1 LKLSVITLQ
10 NAPWPELTA
19 RWRKLEELGVET
31 IWVADHLGS
40 KMIPPGGPWW
50 EAWSCLTALAY
61 ETTTPRIG
69 PLVSPMTFRNPA
81 VLARQAV
88 TVATISGGR
97 LELGLGHRRVR
108 VGSRPRRSAVR
119 NREGTRRPVRRV
131 DRAAAGAARGFRPGL
146 EIPLTLAGRGPT
158 ILRLA
163 ARHAVRWNTF
173 SGIGVELDEAL
184 LRGREDNAKLDAL
197 CAETGR
203 TVIPETPWRSDQ
215 AFAEVVERWRA
226 VGFDEIVFYYPPD
239 TNMPDSTV
247 TPGVFERAFTA
258 P

>member
-1 LKLSVITLQ
+1 M
-10 NAPWPELTA
+10 PFGTA
-19 RWRKLEELGVET
+19 KE
-31 IWVADHLGS
+31 
-40 KMIPPGGPWW
+40 
-50 EAWSCLTALAY
+50 
-61 ETTTPRIG
+61 
-69 PLVSPMTFRNPA
+69 
-81 VLARQAV
+81 
-88 TVATISGGR
+88 
-97 LELGLGHRRVR
+97 
-108 VGSRPRRSAVR
+108 
-119 NREGTRRPVRRV
+119 
-131 DRAAAGAARGFRPGL
+131 RAARFVEWIERLRELLADFGPGL

-197 CAETGR
+197 CAQTGR
-203 TVIPETPWRSDQ
+203 TVIRSAMLGYHRFVPETPWRSDQ

-258 P
+258 PEARLRRQGAEAARGALAPGAGKG

>member
-1 LKLSVITLQ
+1 
-10 NAPWPELTA
+10 
-19 RWRKLEELGVET
+19 
-31 IWVADHLGS
+31 
-40 KMIPPGGPWW
+40 
-50 EAWSCLTALAY
+50 
-61 ETTTPRIG
+61 
-69 PLVSPMTFRNPA
+69 MTFRNPA

-97 LELGLGHRRVR
+97 LELGLGTGASEWDHELAGVPFGTAKERASQF
-108 VGSRPRRSAVR
+108 VGWIERL
-119 NREGTRRPVRRV
+119 RELLAEFG
-131 DRAAAGAARGFRPGL
+131 PGP

-163 ARHAVRWNTF
+163 ARFAVRWNTF
-173 SGIGVELDEAL
+173 SGIGVELEEAL
-184 LRGREDNAKLDAL
+184 RRGREDNARLDEL

-203 TVIPETPWRSDQ
+203 TVIRSQMLGYHRFVPETPWRSDE
-215 AFAEVVERWRA
+215 AFAEVVDRWRE

-239 TNMPDSTV
+239 TNMPKGTV